1 MAEMKI
7 IKRASLAA
15 DELYSFL
22 CRKTPLNMQECC
34 VRIRQ
39 LTDLK
44 WARHH
49 LKGAASYQRQSFR
62 EIYWAMRHLRFL
74 LRICATFGILAPV
87 SGLAHLLRKG
97 WISRQPENIKV
108 QGESTQPLRK
118 IHTSVIFYIFRFGTY
133 KAQMDKH
140 RFQTTPP
147 GDLPIFLKRLAVR
160 VRPPCQRPSRQV
172 RFHP

>member
-1 MAEMKI
+1 MKI

-44 WARHH
+44 WAKHH

-62 EIYWAMRHLRFL
+62 EIYWAIIHLRFL

-118 IHTSVIFYIFRFGTY
+118 IHTSVMKI
-133 KAQMDKH
+133 
-140 RFQTTPP
+140 
-147 GDLPIFLKRLAVR
+147 PIAHEDETGFHCDSPFMAEYNRR
-160 VRPPCQRPSRQV
+160 VQRNRIIIIIISIATFV
-172 RFHP
+172 IGWLWHLI